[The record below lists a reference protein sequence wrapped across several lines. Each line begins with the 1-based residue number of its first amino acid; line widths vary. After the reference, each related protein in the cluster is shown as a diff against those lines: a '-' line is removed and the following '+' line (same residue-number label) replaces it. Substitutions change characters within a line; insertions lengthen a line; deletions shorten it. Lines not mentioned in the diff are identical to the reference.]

1 MGQSTDN
8 GGERREELMAAETPD
23 SGTVR
28 PMDILTGLGV
38 APGVAVGT
46 VYLHEAGAV
55 HAPEYR
61 IPEGRVESEQHRF
74 AEAVHAA
81 QRQLHTLRRRAER
94 LPGAAGEELGYLLD
108 AYHQMLSGSRLV
120 RGVSNRIAEER
131 VNAEA
136 AVKKEI
142 GDLIAA
148 FTAMD
153 DRYLAGRVADIR
165 DIGQR
170 LVRNLTKS
178 PYKAFSGIGRDSVIV
193 THDLSPADT
202 ALLDPHTVSGFTT
215 EVGGADS
222 HTAIMARSLGL
233 PAVVGVQDL
242 THRVRHGD
250 AIVVDGTMGQ
260 VVLNPDA
267 DTLADYR
274 KRRADFLRQR
284 RALDRLRDVPAVTRD
299 TIRVRLHANIELPSE
314 LEATMHAGAEGI
326 GLLRSEFL
334 FMNRADMP
342 GEDEQT
348 ALLRQ
353 VVDAM
358 DGRPVTVRTLD
369 AGGDKLGSL
378 VGGRIGPNPAL
389 GLRAIRLS
397 LARVDLFETQLAAIL
412 RASAYGP
419 VRILLPMIG
428 TPDELAQA
436 RAVMDRVVR
445 KLQSRRVPL
454 PDPLPPL
461 GVMIEVP
468 GAALAADALAH
479 HADFFAIGTN
489 DLTQYTLAIDRTDDS
504 VAHLYNPL
512 HPAVLRLVQFAG
524 EAANRAGIPVSICGE
539 MAGDPRLTAL
549 LLGLGFRELS
559 MSSTNIPRV
568 KQRVCQIAMAEAAR
582 RAMAV
587 MTEWDPA
594 RIGALLDDFNATLE

>member
-1 MGQSTDN
+1 M
-8 GGERREELMAAETPD
+8 
-23 SGTVR
+23 TVL
-28 PMDILTGLGV
+28 DGLGV

-46 VYLHEAGAV
+46 VYVHEAGAV
-55 HAPEYR
+55 HAPEYL
-61 IPEGRVESEQHRF
+61 IAEDHVEAEQRRF
-74 AEAVHAA
+74 TEAVHAA
-81 QRQLHTLRRRAER
+81 QRQLHSLRRRAER

-108 AYHQMLSGSRLV
+108 AYHQMLSGSRLI

-153 DRYLAGRVADIR
+153 DRYLSGRVVDIR

-178 PYKAFSGIGRDSVIV
+178 PYRAFTGLGRDSVIV
-193 THDLSPADT
+193 SEDLSPADT

-233 PAVVGVQDL
+233 PAVVGVQGIL
-242 THRVRHGD
+242 RRVRHGD
-250 AIVVDGTMGQ
+250 AIVVDGTAGQ
-260 VVLNPDA
+260 VVINPDA

-284 RALDRLRDVPAVTRD
+284 RALDRLRDVPAITRD
-299 TIRVRLHANIELPSE
+299 SVRVRLYANIELPNE
-314 LEATMHAGAEGI
+314 LAATLHAGAEGI

-334 FMNRADMP
+334 FMNRSDMP
-342 GEDEQT
+342 DEDEQT

-353 VVDAM
+353 VVEAM

-378 VGGRIGPNPAL
+378 VGGRMGPNPAL

-397 LARVDLFETQLAAIL
+397 LARPDLFDAQLAAIL
-412 RASAYGP
+412 RAAAYGP
-419 VRILLPMIG
+419 VRILLPMIS

-436 RAVMDRVVR
+436 RRIMDGVVR
-445 KLQSRRVPL
+445 RLTRQRVPL

-468 GAALAADALAH
+468 GAALTADALAH

-489 DLTQYTLAIDRTDDS
+489 DLTQYTLAIDRSDDS

-512 HPAVLRLVQFAG
+512 HPAVLRLVQFAS
-524 EAANRAGIPVSICGE
+524 EAANRAGIPVSVCGE

-549 LLGLGFRELS
+549 LLGLGIRELS

-568 KQRVCQIAMAEAAR
+568 KERICGISMDEATR

-587 MTEWDPA
+587 MAEWDPA
-594 RIGALLDDFNATLE
+594 RIGALLDDFNATLG